1 MEIKIPIL
9 QARKL
14 GLKDIESF
22 DLITNWLSREARIEV
37 WDVLRQKEK

>member
-1 MEIKIPIL
+1 MEINIPIL

-22 DLITNWLSREARIEV
+22 DLITNLLSSEAQIQV
-37 WDVLRQKEK
+37 QDVL

>member
-22 DLITNWLSREARIEV
+22 DLITNWLSSEARIEV
-37 WDVLRQKEK
+37 GDVLRQKEK